1 MDEESELPATHN
13 EVHGDTPGVLV
24 QAHDIGPVIINV
36 AAVPSD
42 RLAAAADRLARDVR
56 ALWSSEQ
63 ERRQVHD
70 PRPLRVRWR
79 AAPASLTDRWE
90 TVFPPKGD
98 AGGPLEVRGDL
109 DQIADVY
116 RRIPSQRLVVLGR
129 AGSGKT
135 VVAVR
140 LVLGLLATRTANTR
154 VPLIISIGTWNP
166 DIALPDWLA
175 RHLVRDHPWLADAG
189 ADTATLAGDLVRD
202 GWILPVLDGFDEIA
216 PGLRPAVLRQLSA
229 DLPLVLTSRSKEYIA
244 AAAGT
249 RGVHRAAVITVTN
262 LALNEVKDYLRL
274 ASPRLAATV
283 DTTRWDPVMDQLSLV
298 PSSPAAGNLAHA
310 LTTPLMVALA
320 RTVYSDTFDR
330 DPTTLLDT
338 KRFGTAADLEHHLLS
353 SLVPSVYQARPN
365 GRPSRRSPNWTP
377 EQAQRWLS
385 YLAAHLKQLGTTDLA
400 WWQLG
405 TTLSRWS
412 RTLVISV
419 LAGLIFGGVTAVGNL
434 PVDLVTTRLG
444 LGFAVHRG
452 LVVGLVHG
460 LVGGLAFGQAYRF
473 ADSRRPLQPSPVRIR
488 LTGGARQWGTR
499 LTARLKIGIAL
510 GSGFGL
516 AVVLVDRILVSG
528 LGLDDGTSGGGFLAS
543 VVEFT
548 LAVGLGTGLA
558 LGLMTWLE
566 APINLKNAVSPA
578 QLLSANRGNVI
589 GQMLVWAVAFGL
601 IFWLGTA
608 ATVSPL
614 RAVET
619 GLVFGIEA
627 AFAGGLGYGLSLT
640 AWGRWVA
647 LARIWLP
654 LTGRLP
660 WRLLSFLDDACR
672 RGALRQAGAV
682 YQFRHAHLQ
691 DHLTTTHPLERM
703 AVAS

>member
-1 MDEESELPATHN
+1 
-13 EVHGDTPGVLV
+13 
-24 QAHDIGPVIINV
+24 
-36 AAVPSD
+36 
-42 RLAAAADRLARDVR
+42 
-56 ALWSSEQ
+56 
-63 ERRQVHD
+63 
-70 PRPLRVRWR
+70 
-79 AAPASLTDRWE
+79 LTDHWE
-90 TVFPPKGD
+90 TIFQPKGEMS
-98 AGGPLEVRGDL
+98 GPLEVSGDL

-140 LVLGLLATRTANTR
+140 LVLGLLATRTPNTR
-154 VPLIISIGTWNP
+154 VPLIVSMGTWNP
-166 DIALPDWLA
+166 DIALQDWLTS
-175 RHLVRDHPWLADAG
+175 HLIRDHPWLAGAG

-216 PGLRPAVLRQLSA
+216 PGLRPTVLRQLSA
-229 DLPLVLTSRSKEYIA
+229 DLPLVLTSRSAEYIA
-244 AAAGT
+244 AVAGT

-262 LALNEVKDYLRL
+262 LALTEVKDYLRL
-274 ASPRLAATV
+274 ASPRLAV
-283 DTTRWDPVMDQLSLV
+283 DTTRWDPVLDQLSLA
-298 PSSPAAGNLAHA
+298 PSNSAAGNLAHA

-338 KRFGTAADLEHHLLS
+338 KRFGTAEDLEHHLLG
-353 SLVPSVYQARPN
+353 SLVPTVYQARPS
-365 GRPSRRSPNWTP
+365 GRRAPSWTP

-385 YLAAHLKQLGTTDLA
+385 YLAAHLKQLNTTDLA

-419 LAGLIFGGVTAVGNL
+419 LAGLIFGGVTGIGNL
-434 PVDLVTTRLG
+434 PVDLVATQLG
-444 LGFAVHRG
+444 LGFAVRRG
-452 LVVGLVHG
+452 LVVGLLHG
-460 LVGGLAFGQAYRF
+460 VVGGLAFGQAYRY
-473 ADSRRPLQPSPVRIR
+473 ADSHHPLRPSPVRIR
-488 LTGGARQWGTR
+488 LTGGGRQLGVR
-499 LTARLKIGIAL
+499 LTNRLKIGIAI

-516 AVVLVDRILVSG
+516 AVVLVDRILIVG
-528 LGLDDGTSGGGFLAS
+528 LGLDDGVSSGGLLPS
-543 VVEFT
+543 VVQFT
-548 LAVGLGTGLA
+548 LAVGLGSGLVV
-558 LGLMTWLE
+558 GLMTWLE
-566 APINLKNAVSPA
+566 APINLKNAVSPN

-589 GQMLVWAVAFGL
+589 GQMLVWAVVFGL
-601 IFWLGTA
+601 IGWLGATA
-608 ATVSPL
+608 AMAAPL

-619 GLVFGIEA
+619 GLVFGIEG

-640 AWGRWVA
+640 AWGQWVA

-660 WRLLSFLDDACR
+660 WRLISFLDDACR

-682 YQFRHAHLQ
+682 YQFRHAQLQ
-691 DHLTTTHPLERM
+691 DHLTMTDPIEPM